1 MDRTGV
7 KFLLL
12 ILTNLFLIGAS
23 SSNNHGYHNFLECII
38 HEFQLLNSATDII
51 YTPQNATYAF
61 LLLNKFLSPAATAPE
76 RPELIITPFHASEI
90 QAAIHCSKKHNLPIR
105 TKSGGHDYEGLS
117 YTSQTPFVV
126 IDMRNFRSVTISADG
141 KTAWV
146 QTGATLGQFYHTLA
160 LRSRTLAFPAGSC
173 PTVGVGGHFSGG
185 GFGMMSRKFALAADH
200 IIDARI
206 VNADGEI
213 VDRSNMGEDL
223 FWAIR
228 GGGGTSFGIV
238 LEFKVTLVTVPEIVT
253 VFNVTRRLEDN
264 ATELVHRWQ
273 FVADKIEDELLIR
286 IFLHPDIS
294 PTTGNRTVAAS
305 FTALFLGPAQD
316 LLQIMQREFP
326 ELGLTEQDCLEM
338 SWIES
343 VLFYTWLQDHPID
356 VLLDR
361 VPHGLTYFKGKS
373 DYVSTPFPLEGL
385 RGIWRFLIEEDGSE
399 MQFSPYGGAFN
410 AFSEAETPFPH
421 RRGINFMIEYNVEW
435 ANLKQSEAHL
445 DWIRRLY
452 DYLESYVT
460 KSPRA
465 AYINYRDLDIGRN
478 NIEGETSYEQ
488 ASVWGLRYFNN
499 NFQRLV
505 RVKTKVDPN
514 NFFRNEQSI
523 PPMSVININRKTS
536 QTNIWID

>member
-1 MDRTGV
+1 MKSPHLIT
-7 KFLLL
+7 LLSLLANILL
-12 ILTNLFLIGAS
+12 IATS
-23 SSNNHGYHNFLECII
+23 SSSSSPNQNYDDFLECLTDQ
-38 HEFQLLNSATDII
+38 FQRSNSATDVI
-51 YTPQNATYAF
+51 YTPQNATYAS
-61 LLLNKFLSPAATAPE
+61 LLLAQNLRPAATAPE
-76 RPELIITPFHASEI
+76 RPELIITPRQESEI
-90 QAAIHCSKKHNLPIR
+90 QAAIHCSKKLNLPIR
-105 TKSGGHDYEGLS
+105 TKSGGHDFEGLS

-126 IDMRNFRSVTISADG
+126 VDMRNFRSVTISGDG

-146 QTGATLGQFYHTLA
+146 QTGATIGQLYHTLA
-160 LRSRTLAFPAGSC
+160 LRSRTLAFPAGVC

-185 GFGMMSRKFALAADH
+185 GFGMMSRKYALAADH
-200 IIDARI
+200 IVDARI

-213 VDRSNMGEDL
+213 VDRRNMGEDL

-253 VFNVTRRLEDN
+253 VFNVTRRLEEN

-273 FVADKIEDELLIR
+273 FVADKIADELLIR
-286 IFLHPDIS
+286 IFLHPDVS

-305 FTALFLGPAQD
+305 FTSLFLGRARD

-326 ELGLTEQDCLEM
+326 ELGLKEQDCQEM
-338 SWIES
+338 SWIDSE
-343 VLFYTWLQDHPID
+343 LFFSELRDQPLD

-361 VPHGLTYFKGKS
+361 VPRGSTYFKGKS
-373 DYVSTPFPLEGL
+373 DYVSTPFPLEAL

-399 MQFSPYGGAFN
+399 LQFSPYGGAFN

-421 RRGINFMIEYNVEW
+421 RRGTIFMIEYIVGW
-435 ANLKQSEAHL
+435 ANLNQSDAHL
-445 DWIRRLY
+445 DWLRRLY
-452 DYLESYVT
+452 DYMESYVT

-465 AYINYRDLDIGRN
+465 AYVNYRDLDIGRN

-499 NFQRLV
+499 NFRRLV
-505 RVKTKVDPN
+505 RVKTKVDPD

-523 PPMSVININRKTS
+523 PPISS
-536 QTNIWID
+536 